1 MFSII
6 GIPYKHIEQ
15 LKFEDFILVK
25 NNIKE
30 KQTSLQV
37 KEINKTLKINNDFKT
52 QYIFK
57 GIKYQSSQ

>member
-37 KEINKTLKINNDFKT
+37 KNINKTLKINKNLKN
-52 QYIFK
+52 Q
-57 GIKYQSSQ
+57 